1 METRW
6 EQPSQVAKLVGA
18 SYTSVC
24 VPMEGVVSGI
34 GWTVDE
40 RTRQVDKRLGWDGGG
55 MEIRRERRNTMT
67 S

>member
-1 METRW
+1 
-6 EQPSQVAKLVGA
+6 
-18 SYTSVC
+18 
-24 VPMEGVVSGI
+24 MEGVVSGI